1 MTSLWEDPEIKKTI
15 DLMDPKTRYE
25 YSKIGENLFRIGGAM
40 DIVQSIEKENTT
52 LRHDPDSCLFDVAV
66 QLKLM
71 LRDGLNS
78 NDLTENEKHILISI
92 YGAEEMEREYGIV
105 YKHQD
110 DDKSLPNAI
119 NISYPSL

>member
-25 YSKIGENLFRIGGAM
+25 YSKIGENLFRIGGPM
-40 DIVQSIEKENTT
+40 DIVQSIGNDDTT
-52 LRHDPDSCLFDVAV
+52 LRNDPNSCLFDVAV

-78 NDLTENEKHILISI
+78 NDLTENEKRILVSI
-92 YGAEEMEREYGIV
+92 YGAEEMEREYGII
-105 YKHQD
+105 YAD
-110 DDKSLPNAI
+110 TSSPTEEI